1 MNAETQTTEYTIERL
16 TSTNLADVERLYKA
30 VYGRILPPGFLLKKY
45 DTVFT
50 AVKYVGFIAYNK
62 QRTPI
67 GYYGVIPCFMW
78 IDDKRVLAAQ
88 SADTMTHPGY
98 RNKGFFTELAQ
109 LTYALCRN
117 NRINFVFGFP
127 NQNSLPGFINK
138 LGWQMTE
145 RMDCFI
151 IPVNRSSWIRFF
163 KKLPFV
169 QRMLNRY
176 QQVLLNRH
184 SVQQHGVANS
194 VFANG
199 FGGVYRDYDYLNY
212 KTYAPAKVIEMA
224 NSTLWV
230 KAGTVLLI
238 GDICLAPGDFDSMM
252 YQVKKLASN
261 LFVNEIH
268 FHASPGTSLHH
279 LFSERFKPIPSFPV
293 IFKVLHGDYKLDE
306 IKFTAA
312 DIDTF

>member
-1 MNAETQTTEYTIERL
+1 MNAETQKTEYTIERL
-16 TSTNLADVERLYKA
+16 TSTKLVDVEKLHEA
-30 VYGRILPPGFLLKKY
+30 VYRRVLPPGFLLKKY
-45 DTVFT
+45 DTAFT

-62 QRTPI
+62 QRMPI
-67 GYYGVIPCFMW
+67 GYYGVIPCYVW
-78 IDDKRVLAAQ
+78 LDEKKILAAQ

-98 RNKGFFTELAQ
+98 RNKGFFRELAQ

-117 NRINFVFGFP
+117 NGINFVFGFP

-138 LGWQMTE
+138 LGWHMTE
-145 RMDCFI
+145 RMDRFT
-151 IPVNRSSWIRFF
+151 IPVSNSSWIRFF

-169 QRMLNRY
+169 KLVINRY

-184 SVQQHGVANS
+184 SVQQQGLANS
-194 VFANG
+194 VFANR
-199 FGGVYRDYDYLNY
+199 FGGVYRDQDYLNY
-212 KTYAPAKVIEMA
+212 KTYTPGKVIEMA

-230 KAGTVLLI
+230 KAAATLLI
-238 GDICLAPGDFDSMM
+238 GDISLAPGDFDSVM
-252 YQVKKLASN
+252 YQVKKLARN

-293 IFKVLHGDYKLDE
+293 IFKVLHGDYELDE